1 MRTRKRS
8 GKRKRN
14 SDDAKGTGIPERAGR
29 ADDLVCG
36 GAGGADRMAA
46 GRERAGFW
54 TEERAGQGI
63 DAKDAVIDGAI
74 VYLENKRN
82 NNIKTFI
89 STSDGSYRFADLAA
103 DTDYSLWAAYHGKK
117 SSQKTVSSF
126 DTRKQINID
135 LKIK

>member
-1 MRTRKRS
+1 MIWCAVALAALTVWLPTAS
-8 GKRKRN
+8 GQAFGLKN
-14 SDDAKGTGIPERAGR
+14 
-29 ADDLVCG
+29 V
-36 GAGGADRMAA
+36 
-46 GRERAGFW
+46 
-54 TEERAGQGI
+54 QGKVY

-89 STSDGSYRFADLAA
+89 STADGSYRFADLAG
-103 DTDYSLWAAYHGKK
+103 DTDYSLWAGYHGKK